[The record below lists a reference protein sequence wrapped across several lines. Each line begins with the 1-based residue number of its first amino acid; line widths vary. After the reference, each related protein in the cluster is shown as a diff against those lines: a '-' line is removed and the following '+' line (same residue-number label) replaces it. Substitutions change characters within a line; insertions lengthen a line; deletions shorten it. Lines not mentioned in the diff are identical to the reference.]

1 MSKATHAA
9 LGLALCIGLSACGPD
24 ANPRPAAVVT
34 APTAPRP
41 DVQVN
46 NATYAGRASLIR
58 GTEMDCIPQEQ
69 PFGIRVNNGAAD
81 FRVGANNMGTTPI
94 ARDGSVNFT
103 QAGYRVTGQFGVDG
117 FGGLATRASC
127 TFALAAGV
135 R

>member
-1 MSKATHAA
+1 MSKATHAV
-9 LGLALCIGLSACGPD
+9 LGLTLCIGLSACGPD

-46 NATYAGRASLIR
+46 NDTYAGRASLIR
-58 GTEMDCIPQEQ
+58 GTESDCVPQEQ
-69 PFGIRVNNGAAD
+69 PFGIRVNNGAAE
-81 FRVGANNMGTTPI
+81 FRVGATNMGSTPI
-94 ARDGSVNFT
+94 ARDGSVSFT
-103 QAGYRVTGQFGVDG
+103 QAGTRVTGQFGVDG